1 MELPR
6 IDHVSLV
13 AAPGAL
19 GELGFRLTPTH
30 GATSHSRIFLDRHYL
45 EVEESGEAEIGAV
58 GWFLRGDDLDQAAV
72 MLSAEVMPAFWPTR
86 YQGHDGVWVDVSVVG
101 QTPALPTLT
110 KRTDVAAASWPPP
123 LEAEHPNGVT
133 AIAELQLQS
142 EKPALVEA
150 YLTAME
156 ALPLGAQRFRLANG
170 VTVLVEKRAGP
181 EGITGITFRR
191 AHGQTFTLAV
201 SAAAGRDFR

>member
-1 MELPR
+1 MSGV
-6 IDHVSLV
+6 DHVSLV

-19 GELGFRLTPTH
+19 AELGFRLTPTH
-30 GATSHSRIFLDRHYL
+30 GAASHSRVFLDGHYL
-45 EVEESGEAEIGAV
+45 EVEEGGEGGIGAV
-58 GWFLRGDDLDQAAV
+58 GWFLKGDDLDRAAV

-86 YQGHDGVWVDVSVVG
+86 YQGHDGVWVDVSLVG

-110 KRTDVAAASWPPP
+110 RRTDVAAESWPPR

-142 EKPALVEA
+142 EKPDLIEA

-156 ALPLGAQRFRLANG
+156 ALPLGAQRLRLADG
-170 VTVLVEKRAGP
+170 VTVLVEERAGP

-191 AHGQTFTLAV
+191 AGGQTFTLAV
-201 SAAAGRDFR
+201 SAAAGGDFR